1 MEKLKKYILPTIVI
15 ILFFLICIELILLGQ
30 QIYYNYIEE
39 KPTFKPLQL
48 SRMESYQQQF
58 DIQNISE
65 CLNNTICFEIRA
77 DPLNKYAIPLGLI
90 NLAIYINDTPKS
102 FDSWNGNSK
111 ETACLDA
118 EVKLKPG
125 ESCFGKVE
133 LEDGNC
139 KSGDTLL
146 FKIKHA
152 WGASKTVLID
162 CN

>member
-1 MEKLKKYILPTIVI
+1 MEKLKKYIFPTIAI

-30 QIYYNYIEE
+30 HIYYNYIEE
-39 KPTFKPLQL
+39 KHGIANLDTEIKSKPV
-48 SRMESYQQQF
+48 E
-58 DIQNISE
+58 
-65 CLNNTICFEIRA
+65 
-77 DPLNKYAIPLGLI
+77 G
-90 NLAIYINDTPKS
+90 
-102 FDSWNGNSK
+102 
-111 ETACLDA
+111 
-118 EVKLKPG
+118 
-125 ESCFGKVE
+125 CFGKVE